1 MLTTLKAVKLQTFV
15 NIAIRK
21 NEFTHTI
28 KQIKKIAGLPSVK
41 NPISKREDGLFGQ
54 TSLAFKYKTEHITT

>member
-1 MLTTLKAVKLQTFV
+1 VK
-15 NIAIRK
+15 IAIRK